1 MYYKDSQV
9 TYKELAQLT
18 LRVGKHCLKKEEGKE
33 YIRKTK
39 LTSDGHNDKIA
50 KHFQTVLISL
60 SLSKKSQW
68 YLGRQGTFRHF
79 DQCTY
84 KEFLNR
90 KMKHSF
96 NTFFLQLFTSTL
108 SVYDGKFVKNGMFNF
123 ISAQANMG
131 LSFDNLEKTD
141 FILLSK
147 EEYFREWEFINLLF
161 AITEKLSK
169 QLEKRDLSEKN
180 EVTRQFNRNLA
191 IEYIQFMEKSIVD
204 YFRCHNIQL
213 IDDKDITDD
222 CILTEFDKQ
231 SQAFEH
237 YLDDFEKKFDYK
249 RFISQFR
256 HIIIEWWMPTL
267 CDKLANPLSEQKIQD
282 LIELLKIIYRCD
294 TNEFER
300 LIDTRELDRYRTIYI
315 SDKKEEG
322 EKKEKR
328 KKKEKDLIFPLDK
341 ENNLEFKEEIYKYLT
356 KPGYRKR

>member
-1 MYYKDSQV
+1 MAYKDSQI

-18 LRVGKHCLKKEEGKE
+18 LKVGKHCLKKEEEKE

-68 YLGRQGTFRHF
+68 YLGQQGTFRHF

-90 KMKHSF
+90 KMKHPF

-108 SVYDGKFVKNGMFNF
+108 SVYDGKFVKKGMFNF
-123 ISAQANMG
+123 ISDQANMG

-141 FILLSK
+141 FIPLSE
-147 EEYFREWEFINLLF
+147 EEYFREWEFIDLLF
-161 AITEKLSK
+161 DITGKLLE
-169 QLEKRDLSEKN
+169 QLEKRKLSEKN
-180 EVTRQFNRNLA
+180 EVTRQFNRDLA
-191 IEYIQFMEKSIVD
+191 VEYIQFMEKSIVD

-213 IDDKDITDD
+213 IDDADITDD
-222 CILTEFDKQ
+222 CILTEFDKK

-237 YLDDFEKKFDYK
+237 YLDDFEKIGNYK
-249 RFISQFR
+249 YFISRFR

-267 CDKLANPLSEQKIQD
+267 QNKSLDKV
-282 LIELLKIIYRCD
+282 
-294 TNEFER
+294 
-300 LIDTRELDRYRTIYI
+300 
-315 SDKKEEG
+315 DKKEIKIIKGLLELYDNPI
-322 EKKEKR
+322 EIDRDTSEELKESKDHYR
-328 KKKEKDLIFPLDK
+328 TKYISNNRNEKDLIFPLDK
-341 ENNLEFKEEIYKYLT
+341 KNNLEFKEEIYKYLT
-356 KPGYRKR
+356 KPWYRKR

>member
-1 MYYKDSQV
+1 MAYKDSQI

-18 LRVGKHCLKKEEGKE
+18 LKVGKHCLKKEEEKE

-68 YLGRQGTFRHF
+68 YLGQQGTFRHF

-90 KMKHSF
+90 KMKHPF

-108 SVYDGKFVKNGMFNF
+108 SVYDGKFVKKGMFNF
-123 ISAQANMG
+123 ISDQANMG

-141 FILLSK
+141 FIPLSE
-147 EEYFREWEFINLLF
+147 EEYFREWEFIDLLF
-161 AITEKLSK
+161 DITGKLLE
-169 QLEKRDLSEKN
+169 QLEKRKLSEKN
-180 EVTRQFNRNLA
+180 EVTRQFNRDLA
-191 IEYIQFMEKSIVD
+191 VEYIQFMEKSIVD

>member
-1 MYYKDSQV
+1 
-9 TYKELAQLT
+9 
-18 LRVGKHCLKKEEGKE
+18 
-33 YIRKTK
+33 
-39 LTSDGHNDKIA
+39 
-50 KHFQTVLISL
+50 
-60 SLSKKSQW
+60 
-68 YLGRQGTFRHF
+68 
-79 DQCTY
+79 
-84 KEFLNR
+84 
-90 KMKHSF
+90 
-96 NTFFLQLFTSTL
+96 
-108 SVYDGKFVKNGMFNF
+108 
-123 ISAQANMG
+123 
-131 LSFDNLEKTD
+131 
-141 FILLSK
+141 
-147 EEYFREWEFINLLF
+147 
-161 AITEKLSK
+161 
-169 QLEKRDLSEKN
+169 
-180 EVTRQFNRNLA
+180 
-191 IEYIQFMEKSIVD
+191 MEKSIVD

>member
-237 YLDDFEKKFDYK
+237 YLDDFEKNL
-249 RFISQFR
+249 
-256 HIIIEWWMPTL
+256 II
-267 CDKLANPLSEQKIQD
+267 NVLSV
-282 LIELLKIIYRCD
+282 
-294 TNEFER
+294 
-300 LIDTRELDRYRTIYI
+300 
-315 SDKKEEG
+315 
-322 EKKEKR
+322 
-328 KKKEKDLIFPLDK
+328 
-341 ENNLEFKEEIYKYLT
+341 NLGI
-356 KPGYRKR
+356 

>member
-1 MYYKDSQV
+1 SQV

>member
-204 YFRCHNIQL
+204 YFLCHNIQL

>member
-1 MYYKDSQV
+1 MAYKDSQI

-18 LRVGKHCLKKEEGKE
+18 LKVGKHCLKKEEEKE

-68 YLGRQGTFRHF
+68 YLGQQGTFRHF

-90 KMKHSF
+90 KMKHPF

-108 SVYDGKFVKNGMFNF
+108 SVYDGKFVKKGMFNF
-123 ISAQANMG
+123 ISDQANMG

-141 FILLSK
+141 FIPLSE
-147 EEYFREWEFINLLF
+147 EEYFREWEFIDLLF
-161 AITEKLSK
+161 DITGKLLE
-169 QLEKRDLSEKN
+169 QLEKRKLSEKN
-180 EVTRQFNRNLA
+180 EVTRQFNRDLA
-191 IEYIQFMEKSIVD
+191 VEYIQFMEKSIVD

-213 IDDKDITDD
+213 IDDADITDD
-222 CILTEFDKQ
+222 CILTEFDKK

-237 YLDDFEKKFDYK
+237 YLDDFEKIGNYK
-249 RFISQFR
+249 YFISRFR

-267 CDKLANPLSEQKIQD
+267 QNKSLDKVDMKEI
-282 LIELLKIIYRCD
+282 KIIKGLLELYDNPIEIDRD
-294 TNEFER
+294 TSE
-300 LIDTRELDRYRTIYI
+300 ELKESKDHYRTKYI
-315 SDKKEEG
+315 SNN
-322 EKKEKR
+322 R
-328 KKKEKDLIFPLDK
+328 NEKDLIFPLDK
-341 ENNLEFKEEIYKYLT
+341 KNNLEFKEEIYKYLT

>member
-1 MYYKDSQV
+1 MAYKDSQV

-18 LRVGKHCLKKEEGKE
+18 LKVGKHCLKKEEGKE

-68 YLGRQGTFRHF
+68 YLGQQGTFRHF

-90 KMKHSF
+90 KMKHPF

-108 SVYDGKFVKNGMFNF
+108 SVYDGKFVKKGMFNF
-123 ISAQANMG
+123 ISDQANMG

-141 FILLSK
+141 FIPLS
-147 EEYFREWEFINLLF
+147 EEKYFREWEFIDLLF
-161 AITEKLSK
+161 DITGKLLE
-169 QLEKRDLSEKN
+169 QLEKRKLSEKN
-180 EVTRQFNRNLA
+180 DGTRQFNRDLA
-191 IEYIQFMEKSIVD
+191 VEYIQFMEKSIVD
-204 YFRCHNIQL
+204 YFHCHNIQL
-213 IDDKDITDD
+213 IDDADTTDY
-222 CILTEFDKQ
+222 CILTEFDKK

-237 YLDDFEKKFDYK
+237 YLDDFEKIGNYK
-249 RFISQFR
+249 YFISRFR

-267 CDKLANPLSEQKIQD
+267 QNKSLDKV
-282 LIELLKIIYRCD
+282 
-294 TNEFER
+294 
-300 LIDTRELDRYRTIYI
+300 
-315 SDKKEEG
+315 DKKEIKIIKGLLELYDNPI
-322 EKKEKR
+322 EIDRDTSEELKESKDHYR
-328 KKKEKDLIFPLDK
+328 TKYISNNRNEKDLIFPLDK
-341 ENNLEFKEEIYKYLT
+341 KKNLEFKEEIYKYLT

>member
-282 LIELLKIIYRCD
+282 LIELLKIIYRLD
-294 TNEFER
+294 TNKFEK
-300 LIDTRELDRYRTIYI
+300 LINAQELDRYRTIYI

>member
-356 KPGYRKR
+356 KPRYRKR

>member
-1 MYYKDSQV
+1 YYKDSQV

>member
-123 ISAQANMG
+123 ISDQANMG

-141 FILLSK
+141 FIPLS
-147 EEYFREWEFINLLF
+147 EEKYFREWEFIDLLF
-161 AITEKLSK
+161 AITGKLSE
-169 QLEKRDLSEKN
+169 QLEKRNLSEKN
-180 EVTRQFNRNLA
+180 DGTRRFNRDLA

-204 YFRCHNIQL
+204 YFHCHNIQL
-213 IDDKDITDD
+213 IDDADTTDY
-222 CILTEFDKQ
+222 CILNEFDRE

-237 YLDDFEKKFDYK
+237 YLDDFEKIRNYK
-249 RFISQFR
+249 YFISRFR

-267 CDKLANPLSEQKIQD
+267 CDKLLNPLSEQEIQD
-282 LIELLKIIYRCD
+282 LIELLKIIYRLD
-294 TNEFER
+294 TNKFEK
-300 LIDTRELDRYRTIYI
+300 LINAQELDRYRTIYI

-322 EKKEKR
+322 EKKEKA
-328 KKKEKDLIFPLDK
+328 LIFPHYK
-341 ENNLEFKEEIYKYLT
+341 EKNLEFKEEIYKYLT

>member
-1 MYYKDSQV
+1 DSQV

>member
-1 MYYKDSQV
+1 MAYKDSQV

-18 LRVGKHCLKKEEGKE
+18 LKVGKHCLKKEEGKE

-39 LTSDGHNDKIA
+39 LTSDGHNDKIY
-50 KHFQTVLISL
+50 KQFQTVLLSL
-60 SLSKKSQW
+60 SLSKKVRW
-68 YLGRQGTFRHF
+68 YLNQQGSYKNF
-79 DQCTY
+79 DQVTY
-84 KEFLNR
+84 EEFLNR
-90 KMKHSF
+90 KMKHPF

-108 SVYDGKFVKNGMFNF
+108 SVYDGKFVKKGMFNF

-161 AITEKLSK
+161 AITEKLLE
-169 QLEKRDLSEKN
+169 QLEKRKLSEKN

-191 IEYIQFMEKSIVD
+191 IEYIQYMEKSIVD

-213 IDDKDITDD
+213 IDDADTTDY
-222 CILTEFDKQ
+222 CILNEFDKQ

-237 YLDDFEKKFDYK
+237 YLDDFEKIRNYK
-249 RFISQFR
+249 YFISQFR

-267 CDKLANPLSEQKIQD
+267 SDKLVNPLSEQEIQY
-282 LIELLKIIYRCD
+282 LIELLKIIYRPD

-315 SDKKEEG
+315 SDKKER
-322 EKKEKR
+322 KEKEER
-328 KKKEKDLIFPLDK
+328 KIFD
-341 ENNLEFKEEIYKYLT
+341 FSS
-356 KPGYRKR
+356 G

>member
-204 YFRCHNIQL
+204 YFHCHNIQL